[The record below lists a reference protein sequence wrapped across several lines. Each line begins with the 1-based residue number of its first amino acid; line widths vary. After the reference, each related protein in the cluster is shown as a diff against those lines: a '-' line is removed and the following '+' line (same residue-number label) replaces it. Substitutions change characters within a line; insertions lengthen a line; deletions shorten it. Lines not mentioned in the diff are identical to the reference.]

1 MELTVR
7 LAQIGGAYVHA
18 KYVPR
23 KAQRRLPTQ
32 STKPR
37 RTASSLASI
46 RLRNNQDYLRYR
58 QRCSLTSMGSGKR
71 SPQYFAPAGSVGVR
85 FGRKTIPIT
94 RVPHPTAR

>member
-18 KYVPR
+18 KYAPR

-37 RTASSLASI
+37 RTTSSLASI
-46 RLRNNQDYLRYR
+46 RLRNNQDCLMYR
-58 QRCSLTSMGSGKR
+58 RMCSYTTKGRVKR
-71 SPQYFAPAGSVGVR
+71 RPQYFEPAGSVGVR
-85 FGRKTIPIT
+85 FVRRTIPIT
-94 RVPHPTAR
+94 LVSHTTAR

>member
-23 KAQRRLPTQ
+23 KAKRRLPTQ

-46 RLRNNQDYLRYR
+46 RLRNNQDYLRYSP
-58 QRCSLTSMGSGKR
+58 RCSLTSMGSRNR
-71 SPQYFAPAGSVGVR
+71 SPQYFEPAGTVGVR
-85 FGRKTIPIT
+85 FGRKLIPIT
-94 RVPHPTAR
+94 SDPHTKTR